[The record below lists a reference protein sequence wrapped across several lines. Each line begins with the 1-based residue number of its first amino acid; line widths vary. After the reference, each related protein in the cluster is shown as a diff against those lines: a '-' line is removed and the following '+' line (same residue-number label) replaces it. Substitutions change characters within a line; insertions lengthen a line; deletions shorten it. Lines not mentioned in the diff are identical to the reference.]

1 VPTSAIAPLHTRSAG
16 LSDRGLRENNE
27 DAFLVDEALGLY
39 IVADGVGGH
48 QAGEVASNMTVK
60 IVRQQIEAWRASSS
74 GAAGSAALAQA
85 IQAACAEVYAL
96 AASSPQHAGMGST
109 CTALL
114 IDPPRGAQSS
124 HAEPANLAAMGHVGD
139 SRLYLLRDAEL
150 EQISSDHTLAAEL
163 YRGGAIPRERVE
175 EHPQSRVLTRAIG
188 LQPSVMV
195 ESLQLELHPGD
206 ILLLSSDGLDPA
218 MGRGAAIVEALERD
232 VPAGEILADLVA
244 WAKEDGSH
252 DNITAVMLR
261 CLGEPVPATRTLQ
274 ALRGVPLLSRLP
286 SAELHR
292 VAAAADHALHA
303 AGDVL
308 IERGDHH
315 GALLVVIDGRLR
327 WELTPGQFAHLSRGD
342 GIGETTLV
350 RERKSPGRLTAETNA
365 RVLRLSTAA
374 LRRLVRQRPR
384 LGVALLE
391 ALAEELSEWIDPGS
405 DHGTARPPHG
415 LVVDF

>member
-1 VPTSAIAPLHTRSAG
+1 VSAPDILPFATRTAG
-16 LSDRGLRENNE
+16 LSDRGLRDNNE
-27 DAFLVDEALGLY
+27 DAFLVDDALGLY

-48 QAGEVASNMTVK
+48 QAGEVASATTVK
-60 IVRQQIEAWRASSS
+60 VVRREIEAWRASDS
-74 GAAGSAALAQA
+74 GASASAALAHA
-85 IQAACAEVYAL
+85 IEAACAEVYRM
-96 AASSPQHAGMGST
+96 AATDARHAGMGST

-114 IDPPRGAQSS
+114 VERSFSS
-124 HAEPANLAAMGHVGD
+124 GDTGLAAMGHVGD

-150 EQISSDHTLAAEL
+150 EQISTDHTLASEL
-163 YRGGAIPRERVE
+163 YRGGAIPRERVDG
-175 EHPQSRVLTRAIG
+175 HPQSRVLTRSIG
-188 LQPSVMV
+188 LQPSVLV

-218 MGRGAAIVEALERD
+218 MTRGAAIVDALERD
-232 VPAGEILADLVA
+232 GPLEPILADLVA
-244 WAKEDGSH
+244 WAKEDGSR

-261 CLGEPVPATRTLQ
+261 CLGEPIPAARTLQ
-274 ALRGVPLLSRLP
+274 ALRGVPLLARLP

-292 VAAAADHALHA
+292 VAAAADAGLHA
-303 AGDVL
+303 PGDVL
-308 IERGDHH
+308 IERGGLH
-315 GALLVVIDGRLR
+315 GALLVVVDGQLR
-327 WELTPGQFAHLSRGD
+327 WELSPGQHAILSRGD

-350 RERKSPGRLTAETNA
+350 RERKSPGRLTAETKA

-391 ALAEELSEWIDPGS
+391 GLADELSGWIDPDS
-405 DHGTARPPHG
+405 PHGTARPPHG